1 MVFGILLTK
10 VIGANRQNA
19 LFCCMDYMKSISLAV
34 ISMLCL
40 VFGTS
45 TLQAQTGEK
54 KLVQLSGLVLTS
66 DSLIGVPYTTVIVK
80 GTGRGTIS
88 NGQGFFSI
96 VAEQGDVLIFTSI
109 GFVNGTYKISDTLN
123 QHRYSIVQLLTPDTI
138 FLPETM
144 VFPWPTKEQFREA
157 FLSLNIPAGDI
168 EIAKRNLEKQ
178 RLMELGETLAYD
190 PSEVASLYLRSEA
203 TKFYYA
209 GQAPPMN
216 IFNPIAWAKFV
227 QAWRNGDF
235 KKK

>member
-1 MVFGILLTK
+1 MLL
-10 VIGANRQNA
+10 A
-19 LFCCMDYMKSISLAV
+19 
-34 ISMLCL
+34 CL
-40 VFGTS
+40 LLGT
-45 TLQAQTGEK
+45 THAHAQTDQK
-54 KLVQLSGLVLTS
+54 KLIQLSGLVLTS

-96 VAEQGDVLIFTSI
+96 VAEVGDELVFTSI
-109 GFVNGTYKISDTLN
+109 GFTNSYYKISDTLTEV
-123 QHRYSIVQLLTPDTI
+123 RYSIVQLMTPDTI

-157 FLSLNIPAGDI
+157 FLALNIPPGDI

-190 PSEVASLYLRSEA
+190 PSETASLYLRSEA

>member
-1 MVFGILLTK
+1 MKNHQLFFASLLSLLIAFGS
-10 VIGANRQNA
+10 NNA
-19 LFCCMDYMKSISLAV
+19 F
-34 ISMLCL
+34 
-40 VFGTS
+40 
-45 TLQAQTGEK
+45 AQGGDK
-54 KLVQLSGLVLTS
+54 QLVQLSGLVLTS

-80 GTGRGTIS
+80 GTGRGTVS

-96 VAEQGDVLIFTSI
+96 VAAQGDELIFTSV
-109 GFVNGTYKISDTLN
+109 GFTYGYYKISDTLDE
-123 QHRYSIVQLLTPDTI
+123 QRYSIVQLLTPDTI

-190 PSEVASLYLRSEA
+190 PGETAQLYLRSEA
-203 TKFYYA
+203 QKFYYA

-227 QAWRNGDF
+227 QAWKNGDF
-235 KKK
+235 KKKK

>member
-1 MVFGILLTK
+1 MNYQHTFFAGLLSLILALGIHN
-10 VIGANRQNA
+10 AN
-19 LFCCMDYMKSISLAV
+19 
-34 ISMLCL
+34 
-40 VFGTS
+40 
-45 TLQAQTGEK
+45 AQTGEK
-54 KLVQLSGLVLTS
+54 QLVQLSGLVLTS
-66 DSLIGVPYTTVIVK
+66 DSLIGVPYATVIVK
-80 GTGRGTIS
+80 GTGRGTVS

-96 VAEQGDVLIFTSI
+96 VAAQGDELIFTSI
-109 GFVNGTYKISDTLN
+109 GFNNGYYKIVDTLDE
-123 QHRYSIVQLLTPDTI
+123 QRYSIVQLMTPDTI

-190 PSEVASLYLRSEA
+190 PGETAQLYLRSEA
-203 TKFYYA
+203 QKFYYA

-227 QAWRNGDF
+227 QAWKNGDF
-235 KKK
+235 KKKK

>member
-1 MVFGILLTK
+1 MNYQHTFFAGLLSLLL
-10 VIGANRQNA
+10 VLGFNNAN
-19 LFCCMDYMKSISLAV
+19 
-34 ISMLCL
+34 
-40 VFGTS
+40 
-45 TLQAQTGEK
+45 AQGGDK
-54 KLVQLSGLVLTS
+54 QLVQLSGLVLTS

-80 GTGRGTIS
+80 GTGRGTVS

-96 VAEQGDVLIFTSI
+96 VAAQGDELIFTSI
-109 GFVNGTYKISDTLN
+109 GFNNGSYKISDTLDE
-123 QHRYSIVQLLTPDTI
+123 QRYSIVQLMTPDTI

-157 FLSLNIPAGDI
+157 FLALNIPAGDI

-190 PSEVASLYLRSEA
+190 PGETAQLYLRSEA
-203 TKFYYA
+203 QKFYYA

-235 KKK
+235 KKKN

>member
-1 MVFGILLTK
+1 MRYFAPMGYQKNLFS
-10 VIGANRQNA
+10 A
-19 LFCCMDYMKSISLAV
+19 LFVLSIIIASN
-34 ISMLCL
+34 I
-40 VFGTS
+40 TS
-45 TLQAQTGEK
+45 YAQTNNK
-54 KLVQLSGLVLTS
+54 QLVQLSGLVLTS

-96 VAEQGDVLIFTSI
+96 VAAQGDVLVFTSI
-109 GFVNGTYKISDTLN
+109 GFKDGYYQISDTLDEK
-123 QHRYSIVQLLTPDTI
+123 RYSIVQLLTLDTF

-190 PSEVASLYLRSEA
+190 PSETAQLYLRSEA

-227 QAWRNGDF
+227 QSWRNGDY
-235 KKK
+235 KKKQ

>member
-1 MVFGILLTK
+1 
-10 VIGANRQNA
+10 
-19 LFCCMDYMKSISLAV
+19 
-34 ISMLCL
+34 
-40 VFGTS
+40 
-45 TLQAQTGEK
+45 
-54 KLVQLSGLVLTS
+54 VLTS

-96 VAEQGDVLIFTSI
+96 VAEHGDELIFTSI
-109 GFVNGTYKISDTLN
+109 GFVDGRYKISDTLAST
-123 QHRYSIVQLLTPDTI
+123 RYSIVQLMTPDTI

-157 FLSLNIPAGDI
+157 FLSLNIPVGDI

-216 IFNPIAWAKFV
+216 IFNPIAWSKFV